1 MIKIQLTRKKGT
13 SSGLQHTAVAGR
25 PGRAPSAGSHLVG
38 PTGRRGGSRN
48 VASAGTDTPCQGA
61 RQLPPSTAGR
71 LGSTAPPDA
80 DDRRGGCRG
89 RAWAGEGGSLQVW
102 GSRPPAGVSPKGD
115 RPSRSEGHRLRR
127 R

>member
-1 MIKIQLTRKKGT
+1 MIKIQLTREKGT
-13 SSGLQHTAVAGR
+13 STGLRHTAASGR
-25 PGRAPSAGSHLVG
+25 PGRAPSARGR
-38 PTGRRGGSRN
+38 TWWGRRGGSRN

-89 RAWAGEGGSLQVW
+89 RAWAGEGGSLEVW

>member
-1 MIKIQLTRKKGT
+1 M
-13 SSGLQHTAVAGR
+13 
-25 PGRAPSAGSHLVG
+25 VG
-38 PTGRRGGSRN
+38 PTGRRGGSPN
-48 VASAGTDTPCQGA
+48 VASAGTDAPCQGA

-89 RAWAGEGGSLQVW
+89 RAWAGEGGSLEVW